1 MCAKFMAKGKSERVV
16 KRWKLFYKFRKS
28 VGLVKDGNDI
38 YRCEGRLSNAKSIP
52 YETRSP
58 IILTRKHKL
67 TELIVLDCHQRL
79 KHAGQ
84 RQTLTELTDF
94 G

>member
-1 MCAKFMAKGKSERVV
+1 MKYIAV
-16 KRWKLFYKFRKS
+16 K
-28 VGLVKDGNDI
+28 
-38 YRCEGRLSNAKSIP
+38 EGYKSIT

-58 IILTRKHKL
+58 ILLTRKHKL

-79 KHAGQ
+79 KHARQ
-84 RQTLTELTDF
+84 RQALTELQSRF